1 MSELTSHIV
10 YPSDSVS
17 HFLTSFNN
25 VFPKTIVPVERIG
38 TDEDM
43 AGCILFLTSRAGAYI
58 CGSVI
63 LTDGGSLS
71 ILPATY

>member
-1 MSELTSHIV
+1 V
-10 YPSDSVS
+10 FPSDTAAPM
-17 HFLTSFNN
+17 LARFNN

-38 TDEDM
+38 TEEDM
-43 AGCILFLTSRAGAYI
+43 AGCILYLTSRAGGYLSGA
-58 CGSVI
+58 VM